1 MSGPVN
7 APRKNRNARTAWTMA
22 AVVGGM
28 LGLAYASAP
37 LYDLFCRTTG
47 FGGTPRVEK
56 DQPELRLRT
65 REHREYRVLARGNTL
80 ALFLNGHLISM
91 TIDENPV
98 MHRSKGIIAL
108 QIEGGK
114 WYFRNIWLKEIK

>member
-1 MSGPVN
+1 MLFRSSINERGNLTTAGNITITGTDPLNRSPQVLAKVPTGDEAGPFYKSDDWN
-7 APRKNRNARTAWTMA
+7 
-22 AVVGGM
+22 
-28 LGLAYASAP
+28 
-37 LYDLFCRTTG
+37 
-47 FGGTPRVEK
+47 
-56 DQPELRLRT
+56 Q
-65 REHREYRVLARGNTL
+65 YRVLARGNTL

-98 MHRSKGIIAL
+98 MHRTKGIIAL